1 MNTKQDRWRIMRRKE
16 LSTTQENNTAKV
28 SHMQNKERGLK
39 TSTRVAGQISEAKD
53 RFTSMYKNLGP

>member
-1 MNTKQDRWRIMRRKE
+1 
-16 LSTTQENNTAKV
+16 
-28 SHMQNKERGLK
+28 MQNKERGLK